1 MSTAAGCLKK
11 GIVRILYWF
20 LFSIQAGQRA
30 EDCTTRTIA
39 SSNKQCE
46 FSVVG
51 LLADLRTM
59 RDGDDGVRTWL
70 KKIKK
75 LEGVPFEMPVALNNA
90 VTNLLGAPKKTK
102 PETDE
107 SGKENSDNKNQE
119 EKEDGDEEEDDDEE
133 EDSDE
138 EEEEED
144 DDDDEGDTD
153 EEDKDDDDE
162 EDSDEEEE
170 DDEEEDRDDDKDDE
184 DEEEED
190 SDDEDDEDDY

>member
-30 EDCTTRTIA
+30 EHCTTRTIA

-90 VTNLLGAPKKTK
+90 VTDLLGAPKKKTES
-102 PETDE
+102 ETDE
-107 SGKENSDNKNQE
+107 GEENSNDKNE
-119 EKEDGDEEEDDDEE
+119 EKEDVTTEL
-133 EDSDE
+133 
-138 EEEEED
+138 
-144 DDDDEGDTD
+144 
-153 EEDKDDDDE
+153 
-162 EDSDEEEE
+162 
-170 DDEEEDRDDDKDDE
+170 
-184 DEEEED
+184 
-190 SDDEDDEDDY
+190 